1 MAESNTLKIEKLNG
15 NNFATWKYNVK
26 LLLMQKGLWNIAQG
40 KETKPDIKT
49 EDATKAESIKL
60 MNDWELRSDQ
70 AYSIIAINI
79 DKFLQVHVQSTTDP
93 KEAWNFLKKQ
103 FEMTSISHI
112 VRLSRR
118 FYAST
123 MREDEDLEE
132 FLTKM
137 TTLAQELRE
146 LNEDI
151 SSKKFATVILGSL
164 PESYDSFLTSFNA
177 RPIEELNWD
186 NVKS

>member
-1 MAESNTLKIEKLNG
+1 M
-15 NNFATWKYNVK
+15 
-26 LLLMQKGLWNIAQG
+26 
-40 KETKPDIKT
+40 
-49 EDATKAESIKL
+49 
-60 MNDWELRSDQ
+60 
-70 AYSIIAINI
+70 
-79 DKFLQVHVQSTTDP
+79 
-93 KEAWNFLKKQ
+93 
-103 FEMTSISHI
+103 
-112 VRLSRR
+112 RLSRR

-137 TTLAQELRE
+137 TTLAQESRE

-164 PESYDSFLTSFNA
+164 PESHDSFLTSFNA